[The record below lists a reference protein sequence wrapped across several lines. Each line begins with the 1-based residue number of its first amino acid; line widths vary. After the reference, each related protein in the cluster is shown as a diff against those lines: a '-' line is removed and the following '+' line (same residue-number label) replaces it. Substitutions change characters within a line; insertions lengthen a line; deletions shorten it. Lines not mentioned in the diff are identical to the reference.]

1 MDRLVA
7 LRDFVTRSPDDPF
20 PRYGLAMELVNR
32 GLLHEACQAFQELVD
47 RLPDYVPTYL
57 MYGNTLAAAGDRARA
72 AEIYRTGADVA
83 QRKGDA
89 HARGEILA
97 ALADLASAS

>member
-1 MDRLVA
+1 MDRLVT
-7 LRDFVTRSPDDPF
+7 LREFVARSPDDPF
-20 PRYGLAMELVNR
+20 PRYGLAMELKNR

-57 MYGNTLAAAGDRARA
+57 MYGNTLAAAGDRERA
-72 AEIYRTGADVA
+72 AAIYQTGADVA
-83 QRKGDA
+83 QKKGDA

-97 ALADLASAS
+97 ALADLSSSS